1 MEGYH
6 ERPTIRHML
15 KIKGEINFINHKD
28 GFVFCEI
35 IQRTLGW
42 CSNKN
47 QIKQLY
53 KDKQKII

>member
-42 CSNKN
+42 YSNKN
-47 QIKQLY
+47 
-53 KDKQKII
+53 